1 MVVRKIP
8 SMPSTS
14 SCFALVPAAG
24 NGSRMGFAHAKQ
36 YLALAGLP
44 LIAHSLRAL
53 CAVSEIQAV
62 FVILSAADGEWKNY
76 DWTAAVGKHS
86 DKLVPLYCGGQT
98 RAESVANGLRAA
110 ADRVREQD
118 WVLVHDAARPC
129 LTVSQIDVLLHEVGD
144 DPVGG
149 ILAVQVADT
158 LKRGDENRRIEATIS
173 REQLWQAQTPQ
184 MFRHGM
190 LLKALAQNDD
200 VTDEASAIEALGHRP
215 KLVASDASNLKVTWP
230 QDLLLAES
238 ILKARHST

>member
-1 MVVRKIP
+1 MVVRKIH

-24 NGSRMGFAHAKQ
+24 AGSRIGFAQAKQ
-36 YLALAGLP
+36 YLELAGCP

-53 CAVSEIQAV
+53 CSVSEIQAV
-62 FVILSAADGEWKNY
+62 FVILSAADTEWKKH
-76 DWTAAVGKHS
+76 DWMAVIGRHS
-86 DKLVPLYCGGQT
+86 DKLVPLYCGGET
-98 RAESVANGLRAA
+98 RAKSVTNGLRAISN
-110 ADRVREQD
+110 RVAEQD
-118 WVLVHDAARPC
+118 WILVHDAARPC
-129 LTVSQIDVLLHEVGD
+129 LTVSQIDILLHEVGG

-149 ILAVQVADT
+149 ILAMPVTDT
-158 LKRGDENRRIEATIS
+158 LKRGSEDRRIKATVS
-173 REQLWQAQTPQ
+173 RDQLWQAQTPQ

-190 LLKALAQNDD
+190 LLKALAQCKG
-200 VTDEASAIEALGHRP
+200 VTDEASAIEALGLQP